1 MVSSMYVRRS
11 RGFTL
16 VEILVVMAILAAL
29 SLVAIPWFMKLS
41 QRYALK
47 SGAREIATTLAAAR
61 MTAVKLNQPVSVV
74 LLSITPPIQIAI
86 IEPAPP
92 APTPTK
98 VPQLLILPQNAV
110 RMFQTPSS
118 AGGTITFGGDG
129 RLSAPVLPALTPNAV
144 MIVDGPVNSSP
155 RNQIQILTSAAGRVQ
170 VVTPVDWQ

>member
-1 MVSSMYVRRS
+1 MVPSTYVRRS

-29 SLVAIPWFMKLS
+29 SLVAIPWFLKLS

-74 LLSITPPIQIAI
+74 LVSITPPLQIAI
-86 IEPAPP
+86 VEPPPP

-98 VPQLLILPQNAV
+98 VPKMLVLPQNAV
-110 RMFQTPSS
+110 RMFATPSTAS
-118 AGGTITFGGDG
+118 GTITFGGDG
-129 RLSAPVLPALTPNAV
+129 RLANVPVQTPNAF

-155 RNQIQILTSAAGRVQ
+155 RNQIRIEASQAGRIQ

>member
-1 MVSSMYVRRS
+1 MFPSKSVRRS
-11 RGFTL
+11 RGYTL
-16 VEILVVMAILAAL
+16 VEILVVMAIIGIL
-29 SLVAIPWFMKLS
+29 SLVAIPWFLKLS

-47 SGAREIATTLAAAR
+47 SGAREIATTLQAAR

-74 LLSITPPIQIAI
+74 LTSITPPIQIAI
-86 IEPAPP
+86 VEPPPP

-110 RMFQTPSS
+110 RMFQTPAST
-118 AGGTITFGGDG
+118 GGTITFGGDG
-129 RLSAPVLPALTPNAV
+129 RLTNFPALTPNAV

-155 RNQIQILTSAAGRVQ
+155 RNQIQILTSQAGRIQ